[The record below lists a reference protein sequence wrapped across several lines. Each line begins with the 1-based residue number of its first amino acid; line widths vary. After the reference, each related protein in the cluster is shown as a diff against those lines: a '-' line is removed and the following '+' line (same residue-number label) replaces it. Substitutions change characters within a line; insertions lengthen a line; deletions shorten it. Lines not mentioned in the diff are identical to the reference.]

1 MKILNKLRKKKDLN
15 VTNDLEKDYEKSI
28 QNLKKKLNIR
38 LLSGI
43 LGTIV
48 ILIFMFTTMSI
59 RYIDKTLE
67 DNFLIRLER
76 SREER
81 KKSIEEYY
89 TTLEIEMR
97 KEIKKDKKVFLK
109 ENLINY
115 RNIGIDEIALFDSNY
130 KVIYNSSEK
139 NLLPIKKELKKI
151 KFQRPFYVEKIKINN
166 DVSYQH
172 LYYKIFNSDGNEEI
186 LYFKLNNSYLNK
198 ILSVSPF
205 KADILNDEFYIT
217 ASNRKLES
225 TEYVIDEISKRI
237 LDGRVGVDEY
247 QGKLYSYT
255 YIDVGE
261 NPIYLKVYEDINIY
275 KAPLFRY
282 ISKIKLLWIISFI
295 VALSII
301 FFIGLS
307 LESYIKGII
316 RISIEKEGDKKYKFL
331 KRELV
336 DVFEELNSVEK
347 SLGEFKSFIKKLDL
361 IKERIVNQN
370 TNSINNMQENQKI
383 LEKIKT
389 DNELKEQIKEK
400 I

>member
-1 MKILNKLRKKKDLN
+1 MKILNKLRKRKKFENTDN
-15 VTNDLEKDYEKSI
+15 LEKDYEKNI
-28 QNLKKKLNIR
+28 KILKKKLNIR
-38 LLSGI
+38 LFSGI

-59 RYIDKTLE
+59 RYINKTLE

-81 KKSIEEYY
+81 KKSIKDYY
-89 TTLEIEMR
+89 IALEIEMR
-97 KEIKKDKKVFLK
+97 REIKRNKKVFIK

-115 RNIGIDEIALFDSNY
+115 RNIGIDELALFDSDY
-130 KVIYNSSEK
+130 KVIYTSSKKE
-139 NLLPIKKELKKI
+139 LLPIKKEIKAI
-151 KFQRPFYVEKIKINN
+151 KFQKPFYVEKIKINN
-166 DVSYQH
+166 DISYQH

-198 ILSVSPF
+198 ILTVSPF

-217 ASNRKLES
+217 ASNRKLQS
-225 TEYVIDEISKRI
+225 TEYVIDDISKKI
-237 LDGRVGVDEY
+237 LDGRVGTDEY
-247 QGKLYSYT
+247 KGKLYSYT
-255 YIDVGE
+255 YINIGE
-261 NPIYLKVYEDINIY
+261 NPIYLKVYEDISIY

-282 ISKIKLLWIISFI
+282 ITKIKLLWIISFI
-295 VALSII
+295 LALSII

-307 LESYIKGII
+307 LESYVKGII

-370 TNSINNMQENQKI
+370 TNSINNIQENQKI
-383 LEKIKT
+383 LEKIET
-389 DNELKEQIKEK
+389 DEELKEQIKEK

>member
-1 MKILNKLRKKKDLN
+1 MKILNKLRKRKKFENTDN
-15 VTNDLEKDYEKSI
+15 LEKDYEKNI
-28 QNLKKKLNIR
+28 KNLKKKLNIR
-38 LLSGI
+38 LFSGI

-59 RYIDKTLE
+59 RYINKTLE

-81 KKSIEEYY
+81 KKSIKDYY
-89 TTLEIEMR
+89 TALEIEMR
-97 KEIKKDKKVFLK
+97 REIKRNKKVFLK

-115 RNIGIDEIALFDSNY
+115 RNIGIDELALFDSDY
-130 KVIYNSSEK
+130 KVIYTSSK
-139 NLLPIKKELKKI
+139 KDLLPIKKEIKAI
-151 KFQRPFYVEKIKINN
+151 KFKKPFYVEKIKIHN
-166 DVSYQH
+166 DISYQH
-172 LYYKIFNSDGNEEI
+172 LYYKIFNPDGNEEI

-198 ILSVSPF
+198 ILTVSPF

-217 ASNRKLES
+217 ASNRKLQS
-225 TEYVIDEISKRI
+225 TEYVIDDISKKI
-237 LDGRVGVDEY
+237 LDGRVGIDEY
-247 QGKLYSYT
+247 KGKLYSYT
-255 YIDVGE
+255 YINIGE
-261 NPIYLKVYEDINIY
+261 NPIYLKVYEDISVY

-282 ISKIKLLWIISFI
+282 ITKIKLLWIISFI
-295 VALSII
+295 VAFSII
-301 FFIGLS
+301 YFIGLS
-307 LESYIKGII
+307 LESYVKGII

-370 TNSINNMQENQKI
+370 TNSINNIQENQKI
-383 LEKIKT
+383 LKKIET
-389 DNELKEQIKEK
+389 DEELKEQIKEK

>member
-1 MKILNKLRKKKDLN
+1 MKILNKLWGKKVFQGTD
-15 VTNDLEKDYEKSI
+15 DLEKDYEKNI
-28 QNLKKKLNIR
+28 KNLKKKLNIR
-38 LLSGI
+38 LFSGI

-48 ILIFMFTTMSI
+48 ILILMFTTMSI
-59 RYIDKTLE
+59 KYINKTLE

-81 KKSIEEYY
+81 KKSIKDYY
-89 TTLEIEMR
+89 IALEIEMR
-97 KEIKKDKKVFLK
+97 REIKRNKKVFIK

-115 RNIGIDEIALFDSNY
+115 RNIGIDELALFDSNY
-130 KVIYNSSEK
+130 KVIYTSSEK
-139 NLLPIKKELKKI
+139 DLLPIKKELKAI
-151 KFQRPFYVEKIKINN
+151 KFQKPFYVEKIKINN
-166 DVSYQH
+166 DISYQH
-172 LYYKIFNSDGNEEI
+172 LYYKIFNPDGNEEI

-217 ASNRKLES
+217 ASNRKLQS
-225 TEYVIDEISKRI
+225 TEYVIDDISKKI

-247 QGKLYSYT
+247 KGKLYSYT

-282 ISKIKLLWIISFI
+282 ITKIKLLWIISFI

-301 FFIGLS
+301 YFIGLS
-307 LESYIKGII
+307 LESYVKGII

-331 KRELV
+331 KKELV

-347 SLGEFKSFIKKLDL
+347 YLEEFKSFTKKLEV

-370 TNSINNMQENQKI
+370 TNSINNIQENQKI
-383 LEKIKT
+383 LKKIET
-389 DNELKEQIKEK
+389 DKELKEQIKEK
-400 I
+400 F